1 MNADHSDVLCV
12 TTGRRGRRLAL
23 AAPPVRAA
31 AGPGGAVVLT
41 VPAPRRLSL
50 GPRPDPLDVLERGD
64 DLGHG
69 GPAPRVVREA
79 PQRELGR
86 RLGRALALKARVDQ
100 ARQPPPISQQRLG
113 PVHQV
118 ELVRGAARVH
128 RAQARQHLQQHH
140 AEAVHVAL
148 HVQVP

>member
-1 MNADHSDVLCV
+1 VLSV

-23 AAPPVRAA
+23 AAPRPVRAA
-31 AGPGGAVVLT
+31 AGPGGGAVVVP
-41 VPAPRRLSL
+41 VPAP

-69 GPAPRVVREA
+69 GPAPGVGREA
-79 PQRELGR
+79 PQRELARLQRG
-86 RLGRALALKARVDQ
+86 LGRALALEARVDQ
-100 ARQPPPISQQRLG
+100 ARQPPPIRQQRLG

-140 AEAVHVAL
+140 AETVHVAL